1 MTLQRQL
8 TFGKPWITDVER
20 EAVLGVLA
28 GNVLT
33 HGPQAHAFE
42 REFAAFMGEG
52 AHAVSLSS
60 GMAALHLAYWQMG
73 VGPGDEVIVTAQ
85 THVATAHAVEAVGA
99 RPVFV
104 DCRPQDGNIDPN
116 LIEEAIT
123 PRTKAIGLV
132 HFLGIPCDMPAI
144 MAIADRRGLKVVEDC
159 ALAVGT
165 RYRGTHVG
173 LFGDAACFSFYPVKH
188 ITTGDGG
195 MFVSRHKDLA
205 GRTAKARAF
214 GVDRSFA
221 ERDIPGMY
229 DVPTLGINYR
239 LSDINSA
246 IGRKQL
252 ERIGVILERR
262 RANFETLKRGLS
274 ALPNLAILDT
284 GTGDAINSHY
294 CLSVVLEGPLA
305 AQRND
310 MVRRLNARGVA
321 TSVYYPHPVPR
332 LNYYR
337 TKYGYDPARFPQASR
352 ISDRSV
358 ALPVGPHLNTGDMTY
373 IIEQFSTIL
382 KELAL

>member
-1 MTLQRQL
+1 MTPQRQL
-8 TFGKPWITDVER
+8 AFGKPWITDAER
-20 EAVLGVLA
+20 EVVLGVLA

-42 REFAAFMGEG
+42 QEFAAFMGPG

-73 VGPGDEVIVTAQ
+73 IGPGDEVIVTAQ

-104 DCRPQDGNIDPN
+104 DCRPGDGNINPD

-132 HFLGIPCDMPAI
+132 HFLGIPCDMMAI
-144 MAIADRRGLKVVEDC
+144 MAIADHRGLRVVEDC

-165 RYRGTHVG
+165 RYHGTHVG

-205 GRTAKARAF
+205 ERVAKARAF

-221 ERDIPGMY
+221 ERTIPGMY

-252 ERIGVILERR
+252 ERIGIILERR
-262 RANFETLKRGLS
+262 RANFEALKLGLS
-274 ALPNLAILDT
+274 AIPNLAVLDAEAS
-284 GTGDAINSHY
+284 DAINSHY

-305 AQRND
+305 AQRNEV
-310 MVRRLNARGVA
+310 VRRLNAKGVG

-332 LNYYR
+332 LSYYQTR
-337 TKYGYDPARFPQASR
+337 YGYNSARFPQASR
-352 ISDRSV
+352 ISDRSI
-358 ALPVGPHLNTGDMTY
+358 ALPVGPHLDTGDMAY
-373 IIEQFSTIL
+373 IVEQFTSIL